1 MYRQTLIPLNKS
13 KYTKVSES
21 LLDKVIG
28 DDTLYASFNGNYWM
42 CKTCDSALSR
52 GAMPIQSLA
61 KNCLCLLYP
70 LI

>member
-42 CKTCDSALSR
+42 CKTCDSALS
-52 GAMPIQSLA
+52 
-61 KNCLCLLYP
+61 
-70 LI
+70 